1 MSTLWMLVKK
11 SLWQHRLSTAVTVFA
26 AALGAGLVMAVFS
39 IQSQAEDAFSGDIGF
54 DAVYG
59 ARGSKLQLVLNTVFH
74 LETSPGNLS
83 WTRYKAME
91 AEPLVEYA
99 IPYAL
104 GDNFQDFR
112 VVGTTSELF
121 TEFPYFEDEKLHFRS
136 GHRVFN
142 DAKREA
148 VIGATVASKLGM
160 DRGSKFKPYHG
171 MKTVPGQKPHN
182 TEYVVVGVLEP
193 TGTPVDQVLWIP
205 IEGIFRMD
213 GHVLRGT
220 GEEYEPSAGVAI
232 PDEHKEVSAVMLR
245 FERTVKTADGSRLNT
260 RAVADIN
267 SRVNT
272 GSKEA
277 TLAWPIAEVMGE
289 IFNKLGWMSAV
300 LRAVAVLVVF
310 VAAAGILAS
319 LTNTMNE
326 RRREFAIL
334 RSLGARKHQVFG
346 AIVAEAA
353 TIAGLGALGGFA
365 VLIGILSAATR
376 EVEQSTGV
384 ILRVWEW
391 HPAFVWTPVGMLAV
405 GAVAGLFP
413 AISAYRTEVAQN
425 LRPSS

>member
-1 MSTLWMLVKK
+1 MSTLWMLVRK
-11 SLWQHRLSTAVTVFA
+11 SLWQHRFSTAVTIVA

-74 LETSPGNLS
+74 LETSPGNLP
-83 WTRYKAME
+83 WTRYKAMQ

-104 GDNFQDFR
+104 GDNFKDFR

-121 TEFPYFEDEKLHFRS
+121 TDFPYFEDDTLKFER
-136 GHRVFN
+136 GHRVF
-142 DAKREA
+142 DDTKREA
-148 VIGATVASKLGM
+148 VIGATVASKLGLGRG
-160 DRGSKFKPYHG
+160 DRFKPYHG
-171 MKTVPGQKPHN
+171 MKTSPGQKPHN
-182 TEYVVVGVLEP
+182 TEYVIVGVLKP
-193 TGTPVDQVLWIP
+193 TGTPVDRVLWIP

-220 GEEYEPSAGVAI
+220 GEEYEPAAGVAI

-245 FERTVKTADGSRLNT
+245 FRRTVETDDGARLNT
-260 RAVADIN
+260 RAVANIN

-272 GSKEA
+272 GSKDS

-346 AIVAEAA
+346 AIVLEAA
-353 TIAGLGALGGFA
+353 AIAGLGG
-365 VLIGILSAATR
+365 LIGFGVFTVILTVATR
-376 EVEQSTGV
+376 AVEQSTGV
-384 ILRVWEW
+384 ILQVWAW
-391 HPAFVWTPVGMLAV
+391 HPAFVWTPVGMVAV
-405 GAVAGLFP
+405 GALAGVFP
-413 AISAYRTEVAQN
+413 ALSAYRTEVAQN
-425 LRPSS
+425 LRPAS